1 MIDLP
6 ISISV
11 VIPVYKSEQVVPEL
25 VRRVTNVLRNL
36 TDHYEIILVN
46 DGSPDNSWQ
55 AIHQAAL
62 LYPTVRALDLMRNYG
77 QHNAL
82 LAGIRAA
89 RYDVIATIDDDLQNP
104 PEEIPKLLARLRDG
118 YDVVYG
124 TPLAMRHGLWR
135 NLASRITKL
144 ALQSAMGAET
154 AGKVNAFRVFRT
166 RLRDGFT
173 AYRSPYVSLDV
184 LLTWSTTR
192 FTNVDVQHAP
202 RVMGESNYTFLKLV
216 THALNM
222 MTGFSTWPLQAASL
236 IGFTFTLFGLGV
248 LVYVIG
254 RFLILGYS
262 VPGFPFLA
270 SIIAIFSG
278 AQLFALGIIGEYLAR
293 MHFRTMERP
302 PYVVRQSLDSSPLQV
317 SEQADGQPKSVDCA

>member
-1 MIDLP
+1 MELP

-25 VRRVTNVLRNL
+25 VRRVTSVLHNL
-36 TDHYEIILVN
+36 TDQYEIILVN
-46 DGSPDNSWQ
+46 DGSPDNSWH
-55 AIHQAAL
+55 AIHKVAL
-62 LYPTVRALDLMRNYG
+62 LYPAVRALDLMRNYG

-104 PEEIPKLLARLRDG
+104 PEEIPKLLAKLLDG

-154 AGKVNAFRVFRT
+154 ASKVNAFRVFRT
-166 RLRDGFT
+166 QLRDGFT
-173 AYRSPYVSLDV
+173 AYQSPYVSLDV

-192 FTNVDVQHAP
+192 FTNVDVRHAP
-202 RVMGESNYTFLKLV
+202 RAMGESNYTFLKLV

-254 RFLILGYS
+254 RFLVLGYS

-293 MHFRTMERP
+293 MHFRMMERP
-302 PYVVRQSLDSSPLQV
+302 PYVVRQSLDASPLEV
-317 SEQADGQPKSVDCA
+317 SGRSVGQSKSVDCT